1 MGLAS
6 LFVLGAFNK
15 IANFDATAVRMNDA
29 GLAFT
34 LVLLPAAI
42 CLELVGGMLVALNLR
57 WSAIAAICL
66 AAYTILIN
74 GIFHQFWT
82 LEEPF
87 RVLELSLFFKN
98 ISIAGALLMVAS
110 GAFSNVKNEEGDSL

>member
-1 MGLAS
+1 MQGWS
-6 LFVLGAFNK
+6 L
-15 IANFDATAVRMNDA
+15 R
-29 GLAFT
+29 

-42 CLELVGGMLVALNLR
+42 CLELVGGVLVALNLS
-57 WSAIAAICL
+57 WSAIAAMCL

-87 RVLELSLFFKN
+87 RALELSLFFKN

-110 GAFSNVKNEEGDSL
+110 GAFSQPKDTEGNSL